1 LLNSDQYQLK
11 SEHHSKSLSKLEHMS
26 QLFAV
31 VVATV
36 PEYYDYKNAH
46 PEHDQN
52 QLAWFREQQEKGT
65 LLCCGPFFPHD
76 GTGLWVIQAE
86 NLEAAQAI
94 VNSSP
99 RVRDGMLADSARV
112 VEWQV
117 HIGHELFEQAIST
130 TVLSE

>member
-1 LLNSDQYQLK
+1 
-11 SEHHSKSLSKLEHMS
+11 MT

-36 PEYYDYKNAH
+36 PEYYDYKKEH
-46 PEHDQN
+46 PEHDRD
-52 QLAWFREQQEKGT
+52 QLAWFQQQSEKGT
-65 LLCCGPFFPHD
+65 LLCCGPFAPHD

-86 NLEAAQAI
+86 NREEALKI

-99 RVRDGMLADSARV
+99 RVRDGMLADSARI

-117 HIGHELFEQAIST
+117 HIGRERFLPQ
-130 TVLSE
+130 

>member
-1 LLNSDQYQLK
+1 M
-11 SEHHSKSLSKLEHMS
+11 SK
-26 QLFAV
+26 LFAV
-31 VVATV
+31 VVATI

-46 PEHDQN
+46 PEHDPN
-52 QLAWFREQQEKGT
+52 QLAWFREQQEKGI

-86 NLEAAQAI
+86 KLEAAQAI

-117 HIGHELFEQAIST
+117 HIGHERFES
-130 TVLSE
+130 VNR

>member
-1 LLNSDQYQLK
+1 M
-11 SEHHSKSLSKLEHMS
+11 SK
-26 QLFAV
+26 LFAV

-36 PEYYDYKNAH
+36 PGYYDYKLAH

-52 QLAWFREQQEKGT
+52 QLAWFKEQHEKGT
-65 LLCCGPFFPHD
+65 LLCCGPFFPHN

-86 NLEAAQAI
+86 NLEQAQPV

-112 VEWQV
+112 VEWEV
-117 HIGHELFEQAIST
+117 HIGRDRFAP
-130 TVLSE
+130 V

>member
-1 LLNSDQYQLK
+1 M
-11 SEHHSKSLSKLEHMS
+11 SK
-26 QLFAV
+26 LFAV

-36 PEYYDYKNAH
+36 PAYYEYSKAH
-46 PEHDQN
+46 PEHGQA
-52 QLAWFREQQEKGT
+52 QLAWFHEQQEKGI

-86 NLEAAQAI
+86 NEQAAQAI

-99 RVRDGMLADSARV
+99 RVRDGMFSDSTRV

-117 HIGHELFEQAIST
+117 NIGHERFQGGK
-130 TVLSE
+130 

>member
-1 LLNSDQYQLK
+1 MPK
-11 SEHHSKSLSKLEHMS
+11 
-26 QLFAV
+26 LFAV

-36 PEYYDYKNAH
+36 PEYYDYKLAH

-52 QLAWFREQQEKGT
+52 QLAWFNEQHEKGT

-86 NLEAAQAI
+86 NLEQAQAV

-99 RVRDGMLADSARV
+99 RARDGMLADSARV
-112 VEWQV
+112 VEWEV
-117 HIGHELFEQAIST
+117 HIGRVRFAP
-130 TVLSE
+130 V

>member
-1 LLNSDQYQLK
+1 M
-11 SEHHSKSLSKLEHMS
+11 SK
-26 QLFAV
+26 LFAV

-36 PEYYDYKNAH
+36 PEYYDYKLAH

-52 QLAWFREQQEKGT
+52 QLVWFNEQHEKRT

-76 GTGLWVIQAE
+76 GTGLWVIQAD
-86 NLEAAQAI
+86 NLEQAQAV

-112 VEWQV
+112 VEWEV
-117 HIGHELFEQAIST
+117 HIGRDRFAS
-130 TVLSE
+130 V

>member
-1 LLNSDQYQLK
+1 
-11 SEHHSKSLSKLEHMS
+11 MS

-46 PEHDQN
+46 PEHDLN
-52 QLAWFREQQEKGT
+52 QLAWFREQYDKGT

-99 RVRDGMLADSARV
+99 RMRDGMLADSARV

-117 HIGHELFEQAIST
+117 HIGHERFES
-130 TVLSE
+130 VNR

>member
-1 LLNSDQYQLK
+1 MTK
-11 SEHHSKSLSKLEHMS
+11 
-26 QLFAV
+26 LFAV

-36 PEYYDYKNAH
+36 PEYYEYKKAH

-52 QLAWFREQQEKGT
+52 QVAWFREQEHEGV

-76 GTGLWVIQAE
+76 GTGLWVIQAKDE
-86 NLEAAQAI
+86 QEALEI

-99 RVRDGMLADSARV
+99 RARDGMLADSARV

-117 HIGHELFEQAIST
+117 HIGRDRFFSD
-130 TVLSE
+130 

>member
-1 LLNSDQYQLK
+1 
-11 SEHHSKSLSKLEHMS
+11 MT

-36 PEYYDYKNAH
+36 PEYYAYKQEH
-46 PEHDQN
+46 PEHDRD
-52 QLAWFREQQEKGT
+52 QLAWFKQQYEQGN

-76 GTGLWVIQAE
+76 GTGIWILQAE
-86 NLEAAQAI
+86 DLEKAWEI
-94 VNSSP
+94 VNTSP

-117 HIGHELFEQAIST
+117 HLGRDRLT
-130 TVLSE
+130 GK